1 MSSPRLLTFFA
12 SCLHEDLRDGL
23 EGSRGLLLRPYVI
36 DHVRKHHPTPRVLDG
51 RAAHAV
57 AFIHAVTP
65 IFSSSYRLQLLDNL
79 QRFSVVADD
88 AGTIADTFLSELRVV
103 QWVEYLVD
111 HILRVTRPDDRS
123 RWSPVKSATRATAK
137 FAKALRATSS
147 GLNRQTDLIV
157 SPAAPTTSSPSRPSK
172 KGGAAGFSP
181 SRDPSSPSH
190 SPSTP
195 KKGKAASGKR
205 PDSLS
210 PGAPPSPD
218 APPSET
224 ADDIIQIRLQGPN
237 LKVAWLANRVTRSW
251 IPPPANWNPSV
262 PSALF
267 CYHGMA
273 VDASDSEIPQDIF
286 RFGLRTAFG
295 QRNELVPGGSIHIS
309 FSAVRSFLW
318 AVFRAELVEI
328 VSNENQTSRLQQPWA
343 VHGRTYNGIMM
354 LQFTLPL
361 PLQDPLQQ
369 AVLTQE
375 QAELWVGLL
384 DRPRIRDVMWNENR
398 SVHGSSL
405 TRFPDLIH
413 ASELAKTER
422 NLASWTGRSLLRRPI
437 WRSAVATE
445 AGETLL
451 NGRRSA
457 VFAVSFEQT
466 AFSLG
471 RIVQDQFFCD
481 DYIHLPVLRGLS
493 ATVIAGSAHALLS
506 SDDNDRGR
514 ISDLFV
520 LALAQRLLKVLL
532 SVFPPDQPESTFLCH
547 DLLSME
553 NILVDEHGVVTAVL
567 NYHYVSTLPLWRPCK
582 RANRFRRQPRRDP
595 PLQGECLLDGNEN
608 DDGHPTVNSLYW
620 EQQRDF
626 EVTKLRSTYLDEM
639 QLLCPH
645 WIQVMHQ
652 SQLQSDLENTVKWSD
667 LQIGASRTHQ

>member
-23 EGSRGLLLRPYVI
+23 EGSRGFLLRLFVI

-79 QRFSVVADD
+79 QRFSVLADD

-147 GLNRQTDLIV
+147 RLNLV
-157 SPAAPTTSSPSRPSK
+157 SPSAPTTSSPSRPSK
-172 KGGAAGFSP
+172 KGEVAGSSP

-237 LKVAWLANRVTRSW
+237 LKVAWLANRVTSSW

-273 VDASDSEIPQDIF
+273 VDASDSETPQDIF
-286 RFGLRTAFG
+286 QTGLQTAFG

-318 AVFRAELVEI
+318 GVFRAELLEI
-328 VSNENQTSRLQQPWA
+328 ISNENQTSRLQQPWV
-343 VHGRTYNGIMM
+343 VHGRTYIGIMM

-369 AVLTQE
+369 AILTQE
-375 QAELWVGLL
+375 QAEQWAVLL
-384 DRPRIRDVMWNENR
+384 DRPRPRPRDLIWNENR
-398 SVHGSSL
+398 PVHGSSL

-413 ASELAKTER
+413 APELAKTER

-466 AFSLG
+466 ASPAPPPLPPQFSLG

-481 DYIHLPVLRGLS
+481 DYILLPVLRGLS

-506 SDDNDRGR
+506 SDDNDRM
-514 ISDLFV
+514 SDLFV

-553 NILVDEHGVVTAVL
+553 NILVDEHGVD
-567 NYHYVSTLPLWRPCK
+567 YVSTLPLWRPCK

-595 PLQGECLLDGNEN
+595 PLQGEYLLDGNEN

-626 EVTKLRSTYLDEM
+626 EMTKLRSTYLDETL
-639 QLLCPH
+639 LLCSR
-645 WIQVMHQ
+645 WIPVTHP
-652 SQLQSDLENTVKWSD
+652 SHLQRDYENTVKWSD